1 MDIQTVDNI
10 KMEALKSLAETNL
23 QVSDVKNTL
32 MKLRVEEGNYIEE
45 REKKVLT
52 QIEAMVT
59 ESREIL
65 GDAYQNYNQIHDLSK
80 NSTEFAKFLSEAYQD
95 FQNLKETFEAS
106 TEAWEDNVKETQKG
120 FEQIKNQIKV
130 DKVQIKNDKEAVEK
144 AQKALGVER
153 RKIRDERETLERAIK
168 RLKENKI

>member
-23 QVSDVKNTL
+23 QVSAVKETL
-32 MKLRVEEGNYIEE
+32 SNLKDEESVYIEK
-45 REKKVLT
+45 REKKVLA
-52 QIEAMVT
+52 QIEEMVT

-65 GDAYQNYNQIHDLSK
+65 AEAYQNYNTIHDLSK
-80 NSTEFAKFLSEAYQD
+80 NSEEFSFFLTETYQD
-95 FQNLKETFEAS
+95 FQKLKETFEAS